1 MGPHVSEN
9 NHDVAGVVYFADQI
23 GAGRHHVCP
32 RSAKK
37 VLGSFGGPGL
47 NAMMNQAA
55 APFSF
60 MRPAGLWWA
69 IAALSEFLGGIII
82 VLGLFTRVGAFLIL
96 CTMITAVFGVH
107 WPLFFAPKGI
117 EYPMALGAMS
127 IALLISGGGMASV
140 DLALTG
146 RRR

>member
-1 MGPHVSEN
+1 MFRKIIMTWPVWFTLPIRLALG
-9 NHDVAGVVYFADQI
+9 GIMFAH
-23 GAGRHHVCP
+23 GAQ
-32 RSAKK
+32 K

>member
-1 MGPHVSEN
+1 MFRKIIMTWPVWFTLPIRLALG
-9 NHDVAGVVYFADQI
+9 GIMFAH
-23 GAGRHHVCP
+23 GAQ
-32 RSAKK
+32 K

-47 NAMMNQAA
+47 NAMMSQPE

-69 IAALSEFLGGIII
+69 IAALSEFLGGIVI

-96 CTMITAVFGVH
+96 CIMITAVFGVH